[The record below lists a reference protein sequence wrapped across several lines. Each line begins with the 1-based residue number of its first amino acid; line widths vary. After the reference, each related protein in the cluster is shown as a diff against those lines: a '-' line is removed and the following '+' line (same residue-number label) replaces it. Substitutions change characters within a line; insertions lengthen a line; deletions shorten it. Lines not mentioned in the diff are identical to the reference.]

1 MPDPCPLDRPIFIV
15 GPGRSG
21 TTLLRSLLSAHSR
34 IAVTPE
40 TKFMARAEEW
50 GLKHGA
56 PDDFDAFWSHYTT
69 WLRFRDLGVES
80 ERCRELVEMQGDYS
94 FAAVFRAV
102 LCAYGEKVG
111 KPRIGEK
118 TPTHVRYLPYLLE
131 WFPDA
136 RILVTQRDPRAVV
149 ASQLKT
155 YWVSRKLQSRSVR
168 DGMLTENRKQQIG
181 HWARAWVADFE
192 VSLKPWRGDARFYTV
207 NYERLVSN
215 VEEEVR
221 AIFAFLNEPFEPTV
235 LTERNE
241 ETVPLPVTEGTDQDM
256 AQWRRDH
263 HLKSMGDVSSDSLE
277 KWKGELSRAEI
288 AMIEGCCAEAMS
300 TLGYAPSLS
309 PRPQAAG
316 RVGASVLS
324 TGHAAELRLREVFS
338 GSRRRLGSIRAR
350 LRSTRDELVA
360 FGMRRG
366 PPPAWF
372 GYRYVIRETV
382 QEYFLRHGGDTDA
395 GRYET
400 IHPKAVAENPLPCN
414 VPYRGDLP
422 DDRGWWGYSF
432 HDVPQRTSNETFIAT
447 LPGCL
452 ITWYRDPEKSD
463 DFYPAILNRDGRAL
477 DMREVRFR
485 PLHAA
490 TLRTAEQPVSLEK
503 ATWFVE
509 RVYHNHSHWLT
520 AHLPKLL
527 LLRERGMLGDVLLP
541 PERSAAIDGSLR
553 MLGLEPEQFQT
564 FDLARPLF
572 VEQLT
577 IMGTDRFRPE
587 LLQMIPQAFGV
598 TGADAPHR
606 KVFISRLKA
615 SRRRLVNEDEV
626 WALLEP
632 LGFERV
638 LMEEMTFAAQAE
650 LMRETAVLVAPHGA
664 GLTNMV
670 FCPRGAHIVE
680 IADLGFPNPNFYAV
694 ASAMGHSYWL
704 IPAESLGDLRPLDKD
719 LRVDPAAVR
728 EILFALVPPSAG
740 NTWETA

>member
-1 MPDPCPLDRPIFIV
+1 MPNPCALDRPIFIV

-50 GLKHGA
+50 GLKRGV
-56 PDDFDAFWSHYTT
+56 PDDFDEFWSHYTT
-69 WLRFRDLGVES
+69 WLRFRDLGIEAA
-80 ERCRELVEMQGDYS
+80 RCHELIEIQNDYS

-102 LCAYGEKVG
+102 LFAYGEKVG
-111 KPRIGEK
+111 KLRIGEK

-136 RILVTQRDPRAVV
+136 RILFTQRDPRAVV
-149 ASQLKT
+149 ASQMKT
-155 YWVSRKLQSRSVR
+155 YWVKQKLTPRSIR
-168 DGMLTENRKQQIG
+168 DGIFIEKRGEQILY
-181 HWARAWVADFE
+181 WAKEWVADFD
-192 VSLKPWRGDARFYTV
+192 VSLKPWQGDPRFYTV
-207 NYERLVSN
+207 NYEKLVSN
-215 VEEEVR
+215 TEEEMR
-221 AIFAFLNEPFEPTV
+221 AIFAFLDESFELSV
-235 LTERNE
+235 LTERNAA
-241 ETVPLPVTEGTDQDM
+241 TVPLPVTEGIDPQM

-263 HLKSMGDVSSDSLE
+263 HAKSMESISTDSLE

-288 AMIEGCCAEAMS
+288 AMIEGCCAKTMS

-309 PRPQAAG
+309 PRLQAAG

-324 TGHAAELRLREVFS
+324 TGHSAESQLRKVYS
-338 GSRRRLGSIRAR
+338 GGRRRLGSIRAR
-350 LRSTRDELVA
+350 LWSTREEFIASGVK
-360 FGMRRG
+360 RG
-366 PPPAWF
+366 LPPAWF
-372 GYRYVIRETV
+372 GYRHIIRETV
-382 QEYFLRHGGDTDA
+382 QEYFQRHAGDPSA

-400 IHPKAVAENPLPCN
+400 VHPEAVAAHPLPCN
-414 VPYRGDLP
+414 VPSRDDLP
-422 DDRGWWGYSF
+422 ADQGWWGYSF
-432 HDVPQRTSNETFIAT
+432 HDVPQRTSTETFIAT
-447 LPGCL
+447 LPSCL

-463 DFYPAILNRDGRAL
+463 DFYPAILNRDVRAL

-485 PLHAA
+485 PRHAA
-490 TLRTAEQPVSLEK
+490 RLSTSEPPVKLKK
-503 ATWFVE
+503 ATWFIE

-527 LLRERGMLGDVLLP
+527 LLRERDMLGDVLLP
-541 PERSAAIDGSLR
+541 PERSTAIDGSLR

-572 VEQLT
+572 VEELT

-587 LLQMIPQAFGV
+587 LLQLIPEAFGV
-598 TGADAPHR
+598 TGADTPHR
-606 KVFISRLKA
+606 KVLISRLKA

-626 WALLEP
+626 WSLLEP

-638 LMEEMTFAAQAE
+638 FMEEMTFAAQVQ

-664 GLTNMV
+664 GLTNML
-670 FCPRGAHIVE
+670 FCPRGAQIVE

-694 ASAMGHSYWL
+694 ASAMGHDYWL

-719 LRVDPAAVR
+719 LRVDPAAIR
-728 EILFALVPPSAG
+728 EILPALVPSSAG
-740 NTWETA
+740 NM